1 MFEGWINI
9 TAAARFEKILRS
21 FFFFFDL
28 SIAQTHIKQP

>member
-21 FFFFFDL
+21 FFFFDL
-28 SIAQTHIKQP
+28 SIAQTHIKQS